1 MNYYMVT
8 KTREI
13 KIEKVE
19 LLNDHYQNKNENG
32 QIYDEYSLEINP
44 TPDKK
49 KTYIQSGYSIIL
61 TKNIYYYLKR
71 IQNDEA
77 KFYKYLM
84 SKEKDLRKVKF
95 KDDNWSNTKFSIIS
109 KE

>member
-1 MNYYMVT
+1 V
-8 KTREI
+8 KI

-49 KTYIQSGYSIIL
+49 KIYIQSGYSIIL

-71 IQNDEA
+71 I
-77 KFYKYLM
+77 
-84 SKEKDLRKVKF
+84 
-95 KDDNWSNTKFSIIS
+95 
-109 KE
+109 